1 MLALASRLV
10 ALVVMFTVFGAPGA
24 QAGTQATTQAT
35 TQARTQHTHRV
46 VVRPVT
52 ATGKPAPGWTVHR
65 EAGTLDG
72 CSASSGSAVGRGIDV
87 CFPMYLA
94 AFSCWKSTDHT
105 VLCLQRV
112 AGHRIARIRYR
123 GRFHVGAA
131 PRHAVPQELRLYDG
145 QTCTVH
151 VGGAWPP
158 APGHPR
164 WAGFYRCGRGF
175 VYGPLSGDGINRSR
189 PVWRVREV
197 QHGRY
202 VTHRVRTATYVGNRG

>member
-24 QAGTQATTQAT
+24 QAGTQATTQA
-35 TQARTQHTHRV
+35 RTQHTHRV

-52 ATGKPAPGWTVHR
+52 ATGKPAPGWSVHR
-65 EAGTLDG
+65 EAGKLLG
-72 CSASSGSAVGRGIDV
+72 CDTESSSAVDPGIDS
-87 CFPMYLA
+87 CWPMYLYA
-94 AFSCWKSTDHT
+94 ASCWRSSSTS
-105 VLCLQRV
+105 VLCFQLG
-112 AGHRIARIRYR
+112 GHRLARITFR
-123 GRFHVGAA
+123 GKFHRSA
-131 PRHAVPQELRLYDG
+131 PARHVRPQVLRLYDG
-145 QTCTVH
+145 QTCSIH

-164 WAGFYRCGRGF
+164 WFGYYACGHGM
-175 VYGPLSGDGINRSR
+175 VYGPASGDGINRSR